1 MKQPTPEKLAAAG
14 FFYTG
19 IDDEVMSPFMLKQI
33 GGWEE
38 DDEPMKEVIFYYFG
52 TKLTVFSLEISNLD
66 KNAGKISVKIDYK
79 FTNYYL

>member
-38 DDEPMKEVIFYYFG
+38 DDEPMKEVIFLLFRD
-52 TKLTVFSLEISNLD
+52 KVDCVFTRN
-66 KNAGKISVKIDYK
+66 
-79 FTNYYL
+79 F